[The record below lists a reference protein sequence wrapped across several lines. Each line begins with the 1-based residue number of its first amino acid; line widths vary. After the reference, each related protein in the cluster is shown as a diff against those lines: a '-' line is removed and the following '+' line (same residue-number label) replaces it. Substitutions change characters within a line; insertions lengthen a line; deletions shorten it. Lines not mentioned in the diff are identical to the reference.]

1 MKKSTELKQEM
12 ATLKNSIQELKDAG
26 KTDEA
31 YAKLEDLKNLKKK
44 LEVEEALEAAEAKTA
59 EGFKA
64 VNNDKDE
71 KHSEVQVFNKLLFGK
86 PLTESE
92 REFANSAG
100 MKESEENKGG
110 VLVPKAQETTIKE
123 LRRQHVE
130 LKNYCNVITVS
141 TNSGT
146 MPMEVSSD
154 GKLIAFD
161 ELTNIT
167 ETDVSFTQ
175 VSWKTK
181 DYGAIIPVS
190 RSLVKDE
197 KANLFPYIGKNFAKR
212 AVRTENAK
220 IIELVKTAT
229 AKTGKGYQ
237 DIILMLTKELDPAI
251 SRDAII
257 LTNQSGLSYLE
268 TLEDKQGRPL
278 LSLDLKDETKPVF
291 KGREVIVVSDA
302 ELPSSAS
309 TKYDFYI
316 GALSEFVSFFDREG
330 VEVEASSH
338 SSFSKNAIDIRAIE
352 RFDVAKVDDKAMVK
366 LTITPASA

>member
-1 MKKSTELKQEM
+1 MKRSTELKQEI
-12 ATLKNSIQELKDAG
+12 ANLKNSMTELKDAG
-26 KTDEA
+26 KITEA
-31 YAKLEDLKNLKKK
+31 HAKLEELNNLKRE
-44 LEVEEALEAAEAKTA
+44 LEVEETLEAEEAKNAAGYKSVTN
-59 EGFKA
+59 E
-64 VNNDKDE
+64 KDE
-71 KHSEVQVFNKLLFGK
+71 KYSEVEIFNKLLFSK

-92 REFANSAG
+92 REFANNAG

-123 LRRQHVE
+123 LRRKYVE
-130 LKNYCNVITVS
+130 LKNYCNVIKVD
-141 TNSGT
+141 TNAGT

-161 ELTNIT
+161 ELTDIT
-167 ETDVSFTQ
+167 KTDVSFTP
-175 VSWKTK
+175 VEWKVK
-181 DYGAIIPVS
+181 DYGAIIPIS
-190 RSLVKDE
+190 RSLAKDE
-197 KANLFPYIGKNFAKR
+197 KANLFPYIGRNFSKR
-212 AVRTENAK
+212 AVRTENSK

-229 AKTGKGYQ
+229 AKTGKDYK
-237 DIILMLTKELDPAI
+237 DIIAMLTKELDPAV
-251 SRDAII
+251 SHEAII

-278 LSLDLKDETKPVF
+278 LSLDLQDETKPVF
-291 KGREVIVVSDA
+291 KGREVVVVSDV

-316 GALSEFVSFFDREG
+316 GSLFEFVSFFDREG

-352 RFDVAKVDDKAMVK
+352 RFDTVKVDDKAMVK
-366 LTITPASA
+366 LTITPTA